1 MIYLKFVNV
10 SCMVYIL
17 TAAGPEG
24 GDGLDMCGEGEMLGR
39 GVGEGD
45 VKGEGNRMLEIGGL
59 QRQKRRRRHLEGGV
73 EHMLSRCG
81 EVEQGV

>member
-1 MIYLKFVNV
+1 MSLAWCTSSQLPGLK
-10 SCMVYIL
+10 
-17 TAAGPEG
+17 G
-24 GDGLDMCGEGEMLGR
+24 GDGSEMLGR

-59 QRQKRRRRHLEGGV
+59 QRQKRRCRHLEGGV

>member
-17 TAAGPEG
+17 TAAWPEG

-45 VKGEGNRMLEIGGL
+45 VKGEG
-59 QRQKRRRRHLEGGV
+59 K
-73 EHMLSRCG
+73 SF
-81 EVEQGV
+81 